1 MPVLTFPHKHRLRL
15 SAPGTIRSLFILLS
29 LTPILGCEKDEIRH
43 YQVARLEIPP
53 EDAPAAPVPTRM
65 LAAIFVQTQQDR
77 PWFFKLTGPP
87 DEIEKYRDEYEHFIQ
102 SVRFTKKGDPP
113 LTYTVPQG
121 WQREQGDAMR
131 FATF

>member
-1 MPVLTFPHKHRLRL
+1 MTVRTFPYNPSLRPNPEEVGVLFFTFLSHHRLRF
-15 SAPGTIRSLFILLS
+15 SALGTFRSFLILLS

-77 PWFFKLTGPP
+77 TWFFKLTGRPA
-87 DEIEKYRDEYEHFIQ
+87 EIEKYKHEDEHFIQ
-102 SVRFTKKGDPP
+102 SVPVT
-113 LTYTVPQG
+113 
-121 WQREQGDAMR
+121 
-131 FATF
+131 